1 MNNNTFFTCKCII
14 YLVIYLSAMGLM
26 TTAALAT
33 SFAGLATLAPLA
45 MAASALHSAAFRHL
59 IGCWLL
65 VVITCNKIKK
75 NIKCEF
81 V

>member
-1 MNNNTFFTCKCII
+1 MH
-14 YLVIYLSAMGLM
+14 YLFSYLFDCNGILM

-33 SFAGLATLAPLA
+33 SFAGLLGVLAA

-65 VVITCNKIKK
+65 
-75 NIKCEF
+75 
-81 V
+81 

>member
-1 MNNNTFFTCKCII
+1 MH
-14 YLVIYLSAMGLM
+14 YLFSYLFDCNGILM

-65 VVITCNKIKK
+65 VVITCVKIKK
-75 NIKCEF
+75 KYKM
-81 V
+81 

>member
-1 MNNNTFFTCKCII
+1 MH
-14 YLVIYLSAMGLM
+14 YLFSYLFDCNGILM

-33 SFAGLATLAPLA
+33 SFAGLLGVLAA

-65 VVITCNKIKK
+65 VVITCVKIKK
-75 NIKCEF
+75 I
-81 V
+81 

>member
-1 MNNNTFFTCKCII
+1 
-14 YLVIYLSAMGLM
+14 M

-33 SFAGLATLAPLA
+33 SFAGLLGVLAA

-65 VVITCNKIKK
+65 VVITCVKIKK
-75 NIKCEF
+75 I
-81 V
+81 

>member
-1 MNNNTFFTCKCII
+1 MKNNTFFTCKCII

-33 SFAGLATLAPLA
+33 SFAGLLGVLAA

-65 VVITCNKIKK
+65 VVITCVKIKK
-75 NIKCEF
+75 KI
-81 V
+81 

>member
-1 MNNNTFFTCKCII
+1 
-14 YLVIYLSAMGLM
+14 MGLM

-45 MAASALHSAAFRHL
+45 MAASAFHSAAFRHL

-65 VVITCNKIKK
+65 VVGCWLLVVIICNQIKK
-75 NIKCEF
+75 I
-81 V
+81 

>member
-1 MNNNTFFTCKCII
+1 
-14 YLVIYLSAMGLM
+14 M

-45 MAASALHSAAFRHL
+45 MAASAFHSAAFRHL

-65 VVITCNKIKK
+65 YVYKQCEEKNK
-75 NIKCEF
+75 F
-81 V
+81 LVDYGFMDVS